1 VLCKTIKYH
10 LHSKLC
16 TEGASF
22 GSGTERQGEKMAT
35 LSLLKNRS
43 LSVLI
48 VEDDAELREILQAE
62 FELEG
67 LTALTATNGSE
78 AVTKAREL
86 KPDLILMDI
95 MMPVMD
101 GIEATKIVKGNEPT
115 KHIPI
120 IMLTAAGKR
129 EDIVAGLEAG
139 AIDYITKPFF
149 MPELKARLRSVL
161 QHKIMYDELKRIQD
175 TLIKK
180 ERLQTVKEL
189 TEAFQGSINGPL
201 TVILG
206 RIHLLKKK
214 HRNISEND
222 LKTLENAAHK
232 IKEIVT
238 HLGIME
244 WIYPA
249 PLLND
254 ADLVDLPFLN

>member
-1 VLCKTIKYH
+1 
-10 LHSKLC
+10 
-16 TEGASF
+16 
-22 GSGTERQGEKMAT
+22 MAT
-35 LSLLKNRS
+35 FSLLKNRS
-43 LSVLI
+43 LTVLI

-78 AVTKAREL
+78 AVIAAREL
-86 KPDLILMDI
+86 KPDLILMDL

-101 GIEATKIVKGNEPT
+101 GIEATKIVKGSEET
-115 KHIPI
+115 RHIPI
-120 IMLTAAGKR
+120 IMLTAAGNK

-149 MPELKARLRSVL
+149 MPELKSRLRSVL

-175 TLIKK
+175 TLIRK
-180 ERLQTVKEL
+180 ERLQTVKDL

-206 RIHLLKKK
+206 KIHLLKKK
-214 HRNISEND
+214 HRNIPEED
-222 LKTLENAAHK
+222 LETLEKAAQK
-232 IKEIVT
+232 IKEIVN

-244 WIYPA
+244 WIYPV

-254 ADLVDLPFLN
+254 NDLVDLPFLN

>member
-1 VLCKTIKYH
+1 
-10 LHSKLC
+10 
-16 TEGASF
+16 
-22 GSGTERQGEKMAT
+22 MAT
-35 LSLLKNRS
+35 LSLLSNRS
-43 LSVLI
+43 LTVLI

-78 AVTKAREL
+78 AVSSVREL

-101 GIEATKIVKGNEPT
+101 GIEATKIIKGNEQT
-115 KHIPI
+115 KNIPI
-120 IMLTAAGKR
+120 IMLTAAGKK
-129 EDIVAGLEAG
+129 EDIVAGLESG

-149 MPELKARLRSVL
+149 MPELKARLKSAL
-161 QHKIMYDELKRIQD
+161 QQKMMCDELKRIQD
-175 TLIKK
+175 TLIRK

-206 RIHLLKKK
+206 RIHLLKRK
-214 HRNISEND
+214 HRNISEDD
-222 LKTLENAAHK
+222 LETLENAAHK
-232 IKEIVT
+232 IKEIVN

-249 PLLND
+249 PLFD
-254 ADLVDLPFLN
+254 DTDLVDLPFLN

>member
-1 VLCKTIKYH
+1 
-10 LHSKLC
+10 
-16 TEGASF
+16 
-22 GSGTERQGEKMAT
+22 MAT
-35 LSLLKNRS
+35 FSLLKNRS
-43 LSVLI
+43 LTVLI
-48 VEDDAELREILQAE
+48 VEDDDELREILQAE

-78 AVTKAREL
+78 AVTAVREL
-86 KPDLILMDI
+86 KPDLILMDL

-101 GIEATKIVKGNEPT
+101 GIEATKIVKGNEET

-120 IMLTAAGKR
+120 IMLTAAGNK

-161 QHKIMYDELKRIQD
+161 QHKIMYDELKRIQH

-214 HRNISEND
+214 HSSIPEED
-222 LKTLENAAHK
+222 LETLEKAAHK
-232 IKEIVT
+232 IKEIVN

-244 WIYPA
+244 WIYPV

-254 ADLVDLPFLN
+254 TDLVDLPFLN

>member
-1 VLCKTIKYH
+1 
-10 LHSKLC
+10 
-16 TEGASF
+16 
-22 GSGTERQGEKMAT
+22 MAT
-35 LSLLKNRS
+35 FSLLTNRP
-43 LSVLI
+43 LTVLV

-78 AVTKAREL
+78 AVTVAREF
-86 KPDLILMDI
+86 KPDLIVMDL
-95 MMPVMD
+95 MMPLMD
-101 GIEATKIVKGNEPT
+101 GIEATKIIKDDEET
-115 KHIPI
+115 KQIPI
-120 IMLTAAGKR
+120 VMLTAAGNR

-139 AIDYITKPFF
+139 AIDYVTKPFF

-161 QHKIMYDELKRIQD
+161 QHKIMYDELKRIQE
-175 TLIKK
+175 TLIRR

-189 TEAFQGSINGPL
+189 TEAFQDSINGPL

-214 HRNISEND
+214 HSNLPEGD
-222 LKTLENAAHK
+222 LETLEKAAHK
-232 IKEIVT
+232 IKGIVH

-249 PLLND
+249 SLMND
-254 ADLVDLPFLN
+254 TAVVDLPFLNQDTKIADLRLR

>member
-1 VLCKTIKYH
+1 M
-10 LHSKLC
+10 
-16 TEGASF
+16 G
-22 GSGTERQGEKMAT
+22 T
-35 LSLLKNRS
+35 LSLLKNRP
-43 LSVLI
+43 LTVLI
-48 VEDDAELREILQAE
+48 VEDDDELREILQAE

-67 LTALTATNGSE
+67 LTALTATNGGE
-78 AVTKAREL
+78 AVTAALEL

-101 GIEATKIVKGNEPT
+101 GIEATKIVKGNEET

-175 TLIKK
+175 TLIRK
-180 ERLQTVKEL
+180 ERLQTVKDL

-214 HRNISEND
+214 HRNIAEYD
-222 LKTLENAAHK
+222 LETLENAAHK
-232 IKEIVT
+232 IKEIVN
-238 HLGIME
+238 HLGVME

-249 PLLND
+249 PLLNHNE
-254 ADLVDLPFLN
+254 LVDLAFLN

>member
-1 VLCKTIKYH
+1 
-10 LHSKLC
+10 
-16 TEGASF
+16 
-22 GSGTERQGEKMAT
+22 MAAF
-35 LSLLKNRS
+35 SLLKNRS
-43 LSVLI
+43 LTVLV
-48 VEDDAELREILQAE
+48 VEDDAELREILQVE

-78 AVTKAREL
+78 AVTAAREL
-86 KPDLILMDI
+86 NPDLILMDI

-101 GIEATKIVKGNEPT
+101 GIEATKIVKSNEET

-120 IMLTAAGKR
+120 IMLTASGNR
-129 EDIVAGLEAG
+129 DDIVAGLEAG

-161 QHKIMYDELKRIQD
+161 QHKVMYDELKRIQD
-175 TLIKK
+175 TLIRK
-180 ERLQTVKEL
+180 ERLQTIKEL
-189 TEAFQGSINGPL
+189 TETFQGSINGPL

-214 HRNISEND
+214 NGTIAGED
-222 LKTLENAAHK
+222 LEALEKAADK
-232 IKEIVT
+232 IKEIVN

-244 WIYPA
+244 WMYPL

-254 ADLVDLPFLN
+254 IDFVDLPFLN

>member
-1 VLCKTIKYH
+1 
-10 LHSKLC
+10 
-16 TEGASF
+16 
-22 GSGTERQGEKMAT
+22 MAN
-35 LSLLKNRS
+35 LSLLKNRP
-43 LSVLI
+43 LTVLI

-62 FELEG
+62 FEFEG
-67 LTALTATNGSE
+67 LTALTAANGSE
-78 AVTKAREL
+78 AVTTAREL

-95 MMPVMD
+95 MMPIMD
-101 GIEATKIVKGNEPT
+101 GIEATKKVKGDEQT
-115 KHIPI
+115 RHIPI

-149 MPELKARLRSVL
+149 MPELKARLRSIL

-175 TLIKK
+175 VLIRK
-180 ERLQTVKEL
+180 ERMQTIKEL

-214 HRNISEND
+214 NRNISEND
-222 LKTLENAAHK
+222 LETLQNAAHK
-232 IKEIVT
+232 IKEIVN

-254 ADLVDLPFLN
+254 TELVDLPFLN

>member
-1 VLCKTIKYH
+1 
-10 LHSKLC
+10 
-16 TEGASF
+16 
-22 GSGTERQGEKMAT
+22 MAT
-35 LSLLKNRS
+35 FSLLKNRS
-43 LSVLI
+43 LTVLV

-67 LTALTATNGSE
+67 LVALTATNGSE
-78 AVTKAREL
+78 AVTAAREL
-86 KPDLILMDI
+86 KPDLILMDL

-101 GIEATKIVKGNEPT
+101 GIEATKIVKGNEET

-120 IMLTAAGKR
+120 IMLTAAGNK

-149 MPELKARLRSVL
+149 MPELKSRLRSVL
-161 QHKIMYDELKRIQD
+161 QHKIMYDELKRIQH

-214 HRNISEND
+214 HSSIPEED
-222 LKTLENAAHK
+222 LETLEKAAHK
-232 IKEIVT
+232 IKEIVN

-244 WIYPA
+244 WIYPS

-254 ADLVDLPFLN
+254 TDLVDLPFLN

>member
-1 VLCKTIKYH
+1 
-10 LHSKLC
+10 
-16 TEGASF
+16 
-22 GSGTERQGEKMAT
+22 MAT
-35 LSLLKNRS
+35 FSLLKNRS
-43 LSVLI
+43 LTVLI

-78 AVTKAREL
+78 AVIAAREL
-86 KPDLILMDI
+86 KPDLILMDL

-101 GIEATKIVKGNEPT
+101 GIEATKIVKGSEET
-115 KHIPI
+115 RHIPI
-120 IMLTAAGKR
+120 IMLTAAGNK

-149 MPELKARLRSVL
+149 MPELKSRLRSVL

-175 TLIKK
+175 TLIRK
-180 ERLQTVKEL
+180 ERLQTVKDL

-206 RIHLLKKK
+206 KIHLLKKK
-214 HRNISEND
+214 HSNIPDDD
-222 LKTLENAAHK
+222 LETLEKAAQK
-232 IKEIVT
+232 IKEILN

-244 WIYPA
+244 WIYPV

-254 ADLVDLPFLN
+254 TDLVDLPFLN

>member
-1 VLCKTIKYH
+1 
-10 LHSKLC
+10 
-16 TEGASF
+16 
-22 GSGTERQGEKMAT
+22 MAT
-35 LSLLKNRS
+35 FSLLKNRS
-43 LSVLI
+43 LTVLV
-48 VEDDAELREILQAE
+48 VEDDAELREILQVE

-78 AVTKAREL
+78 AVTAAREL
-86 KPDLILMDI
+86 NPDLILMDI

-101 GIEATKIVKGNEPT
+101 GIEATKIVKSNEET

-120 IMLTAAGKR
+120 IMLTASGNR
-129 EDIVAGLEAG
+129 DDIVAGLEAG

-161 QHKIMYDELKRIQD
+161 QHKVMYDELKRIQD
-175 TLIKK
+175 TLIRK
-180 ERLQTVKEL
+180 ERLQTIKEL
-189 TEAFQGSINGPL
+189 TETFQGSINGPL

-214 HRNISEND
+214 NGTIAGED
-222 LKTLENAAHK
+222 LEALEKAADK
-232 IKEIVT
+232 IKEIVN

-244 WIYPA
+244 WMYPL

-254 ADLVDLPFLN
+254 IDFVDLPFLN

>member
-1 VLCKTIKYH
+1 
-10 LHSKLC
+10 
-16 TEGASF
+16 
-22 GSGTERQGEKMAT
+22 MAT
-35 LSLLKNRS
+35 FSLLKNRS
-43 LSVLI
+43 LTVLI

-78 AVTKAREL
+78 AVIAAREL
-86 KPDLILMDI
+86 KPDLILMDL

-101 GIEATKIVKGNEPT
+101 GIEATKIVKGSEET
-115 KHIPI
+115 RHIPI
-120 IMLTAAGKR
+120 IMLTAAGNK

-149 MPELKARLRSVL
+149 MPELKSRLRSVL

-175 TLIKK
+175 TLIRK
-180 ERLQTVKEL
+180 ERLQTVKDL

-206 RIHLLKKK
+206 KIHLLKKK
-214 HRNISEND
+214 HSNIPDDD
-222 LKTLENAAHK
+222 LETLEKAAQK
-232 IKEIVT
+232 IKEIVN

-244 WIYPA
+244 WIYPV

-254 ADLVDLPFLN
+254 TDLVDLPFLN

>member
-1 VLCKTIKYH
+1 
-10 LHSKLC
+10 
-16 TEGASF
+16 
-22 GSGTERQGEKMAT
+22 MAT
-35 LSLLKNRS
+35 FSLLKNRS
-43 LSVLI
+43 LTVLV
-48 VEDDAELREILQAE
+48 VEDDNELREILQAE

-78 AVTKAREL
+78 AVTAAREF
-86 KPDLILMDI
+86 KPDLILMDL

-101 GIEATKIVKGNEPT
+101 GIEATKIVKGDKET

-120 IMLTAAGKR
+120 IMLTAAGNK

-149 MPELKARLRSVL
+149 MPELKSRLRSVL
-161 QHKIMYDELKRIQD
+161 QHKIMYDELKRIQN
-175 TLIKK
+175 TLIRK
-180 ERLQTVKEL
+180 ERLQTVKDL

-214 HRNISEND
+214 QSNIPEDD
-222 LKTLENAAHK
+222 LETLEKAAHK
-232 IKEIVT
+232 IKEIVN

-244 WIYPA
+244 WIYPV
-249 PLLND
+249 PFLND
-254 ADLVDLPFLN
+254 TDLVDLPFLN

>member
-1 VLCKTIKYH
+1 
-10 LHSKLC
+10 
-16 TEGASF
+16 
-22 GSGTERQGEKMAT
+22 MAPF
-35 LSLLKNRS
+35 SLLKNRS
-43 LSVLI
+43 LTVLI

-67 LTALTATNGSE
+67 LTGLTATNGSE
-78 AVTKAREL
+78 AVIAAREL
-86 KPDLILMDI
+86 KPDLILMDL

-101 GIEATKIVKGNEPT
+101 GIEATKIVKGGEET
-115 KHIPI
+115 RHIPI
-120 IMLTAAGKR
+120 IMLTAAGNK

-149 MPELKARLRSVL
+149 MPELKSRLRSVL

-175 TLIKK
+175 TLIRK
-180 ERLQTVKEL
+180 ERLQTVKDL

-206 RIHLLKKK
+206 KIHLLKKK
-214 HRNISEND
+214 HSNIPDDD
-222 LKTLENAAHK
+222 LETLEKAAQK
-232 IKEIVT
+232 IKEIVN

-244 WIYPA
+244 WIYPV

-254 ADLVDLPFLN
+254 TDLVDLPFLN

>member
-1 VLCKTIKYH
+1 
-10 LHSKLC
+10 
-16 TEGASF
+16 
-22 GSGTERQGEKMAT
+22 MAIF
-35 LSLLKNRS
+35 SLLKNRS
-43 LSVLI
+43 LTVLV

-67 LTALTATNGSE
+67 LVALTATNGSE
-78 AVTKAREL
+78 AVTAAREL
-86 KPDLILMDI
+86 KPDLILMDL

-101 GIEATKIVKGNEPT
+101 GIEATKIVKGNEET

-120 IMLTAAGKR
+120 IMLTAAGNK
-129 EDIVAGLEAG
+129 ENIVAGLEAG

-161 QHKIMYDELKRIQD
+161 QHKIMYDELKRIQH
-175 TLIKK
+175 TLIRK

-214 HRNISEND
+214 HSSIPEED
-222 LKTLENAAHK
+222 LETLEKAAHK
-232 IKEIVT
+232 IKEIVN

-244 WIYPA
+244 WIYPV

>member
-1 VLCKTIKYH
+1 
-10 LHSKLC
+10 
-16 TEGASF
+16 
-22 GSGTERQGEKMAT
+22 MAT
-35 LSLLKNRS
+35 FSLLKNRS
-43 LSVLI
+43 LTVLV

-78 AVTKAREL
+78 AVTAAREF
-86 KPDLILMDI
+86 KPDLILMDL

-101 GIEATKIVKGNEPT
+101 GIEATKIVKGNEET

-120 IMLTAAGKR
+120 IMLTAAGNR

-175 TLIKK
+175 ALIRR

-214 HRNISEND
+214 HSNIPQDD
-222 LKTLENAAHK
+222 LQTLEKAAHK
-232 IKEIVT
+232 IKEVVN

-254 ADLVDLPFLN
+254 TELVDLPFLN

>member
-1 VLCKTIKYH
+1 
-10 LHSKLC
+10 
-16 TEGASF
+16 
-22 GSGTERQGEKMAT
+22 MAT

-43 LSVLI
+43 LTVLI

-67 LTALTATNGSE
+67 LTALIATNGSE
-78 AVTKAREL
+78 AVTKTREL

-101 GIEATKIVKGNEPT
+101 GIEATKLVKGNEQT

-175 TLIKK
+175 TLIRK

-222 LKTLENAAHK
+222 LETLENAAHK
-232 IKEIVT
+232 IREIVN

>member
-1 VLCKTIKYH
+1 
-10 LHSKLC
+10 
-16 TEGASF
+16 
-22 GSGTERQGEKMAT
+22 MAT
-35 LSLLKNRS
+35 FSLLKNRP
-43 LSVLI
+43 LTVLV

-78 AVTKAREL
+78 AVTAAREF
-86 KPDLILMDI
+86 KPDLILMDL

-101 GIEATKIVKGNEPT
+101 GIEAAKIVKANEET

-120 IMLTAAGKR
+120 IMLTAAGNR

-149 MPELKARLRSVL
+149 MPELKARLKSVL

-175 TLIKK
+175 TLIRR

-206 RIHLLKKK
+206 RIHLLKKR
-214 HRNISEND
+214 HSNIPEDD
-222 LKTLENAAHK
+222 LETLEKAAHK
-232 IKEIVT
+232 IREIVN

-254 ADLVDLPFLN
+254 TELVDLPFLN

>member
-1 VLCKTIKYH
+1 
-10 LHSKLC
+10 
-16 TEGASF
+16 
-22 GSGTERQGEKMAT
+22 MAT
-35 LSLLKNRS
+35 FSLLKNRS
-43 LSVLI
+43 LTVLV

-67 LTALTATNGSE
+67 LVALTATNGSE
-78 AVTKAREL
+78 AVTAARQL
-86 KPDLILMDI
+86 KPDLILMDV

-101 GIEATKIVKGNEPT
+101 GIEATKIVKGNEET

-120 IMLTAAGKR
+120 IMLTAAGNK

-149 MPELKARLRSVL
+149 MPELKSRLRSVL
-161 QHKIMYDELKRIQD
+161 QHKIMYDELKRIQH

-201 TVILG
+201 TLILG

-214 HRNISEND
+214 HSSIPEED
-222 LKTLENAAHK
+222 LETLEKAAHK
-232 IKEIVT
+232 IKEIVN

-244 WIYPA
+244 WIYPV

-254 ADLVDLPFLN
+254 TDLVDLPFLN

>member
-1 VLCKTIKYH
+1 MT
-10 LHSKLC
+10 
-16 TEGASF
+16 TF
-22 GSGTERQGEKMAT
+22 
-35 LSLLKNRS
+35 SLLKNRS
-43 LSVLI
+43 LAVLV

-78 AVTKAREL
+78 AVTAAREF
-86 KPDLILMDI
+86 KPDLILMDL

-101 GIEATKIVKGNEPT
+101 GIEATKILKVNEET

-120 IMLTAAGKR
+120 VMLTAAGNK

-175 TLIKK
+175 TLIRR
-180 ERLQTVKEL
+180 ERLQTIKEL

-214 HRNISEND
+214 QYKLSEDD
-222 LKTLENAAHK
+222 LETLEKAAHK
-232 IKEIVT
+232 IKGIVN

-249 PLLND
+249 PVFNYGD
-254 ADLVDLPFLN
+254 VADLPFLN

>member
-1 VLCKTIKYH
+1 
-10 LHSKLC
+10 
-16 TEGASF
+16 
-22 GSGTERQGEKMAT
+22 MAT
-35 LSLLKNRS
+35 YSLLKNRS
-43 LSVLI
+43 LTILV
-48 VEDDAELREILQAE
+48 VEDDAELREILQVE

-67 LTALTATNGSE
+67 LTAITATNGSE
-78 AVTKAREL
+78 AVTAAREL

-101 GIEATKIVKGNEPT
+101 GIEATKIVKSNEET

-120 IMLTAAGKR
+120 IMLTASGNR
-129 EDIVAGLEAG
+129 DDIVAGLEAG

-149 MPELKARLRSVL
+149 MPELKARLKSVL
-161 QHKIMYDELKRIQD
+161 QHKVMYDELKRIQD
-175 TLIKK
+175 TLIRR
-180 ERLQTVKEL
+180 ERLQTIKEL

-214 HRNISEND
+214 NGTIAGED
-222 LKTLENAAHK
+222 LEALEKAADK
-232 IKEIVT
+232 IKEIVN

-244 WIYPA
+244 WMYPL

-254 ADLVDLPFLN
+254 IDFVDLPFLN

>member
-1 VLCKTIKYH
+1 MT
-10 LHSKLC
+10 
-16 TEGASF
+16 TF
-22 GSGTERQGEKMAT
+22 
-35 LSLLKNRS
+35 SLLKNRP
-43 LSVLI
+43 LTVLV
-48 VEDDAELREILQAE
+48 VEDDNELREILQAE

-78 AVTKAREL
+78 AVTAAREL
-86 KPDLILMDI
+86 RPDLILMDV

-101 GIEATKIVKGNEPT
+101 GIQATKIVKGNEET

-120 IMLTAAGKR
+120 IMLTAAGNK
-129 EDIVAGLEAG
+129 ENIVAGLEAG

-149 MPELKARLRSVL
+149 MPELKSRLRSVL
-161 QHKIMYDELKRIQD
+161 QHKIMYDELKRIQH

-214 HRNISEND
+214 HSSIPEED
-222 LKTLENAAHK
+222 LETLEKAAHK
-232 IKEIVT
+232 IKEIVN

-244 WIYPA
+244 WIYPV

-254 ADLVDLPFLN
+254 TDLVDLPFLN